1 MTMTSQLSDITSSSI
16 FWRPFVPLIKFSYW
30 FNFHVNIIT
39 GSGVMIIFFYKG
51 LTRKPEIGNT
61 RVWVL
66 HNIQSLGQVRDT
78 KFDANISNKIFLI
91 AAIYQ
96 GYSFYRFWVIKGK
109 LTGEA
114 GGITSPSPR
123 LGLRNDSIIFCK
135 DVARTSA
142 SSENRGRS

>member
-1 MTMTSQLSDITSSSI
+1 MTSQLSDITSSSI
-16 FWRPFVPLIKFSYW
+16 FWRPFVSLIKFSYW

-109 LTGEA
+109 LAGE
-114 GGITSPSPR
+114 GGDYLPPPPR

-135 DVARTSA
+135 DVTRTSA